1 MEIQKTDVII
11 VGFGPVSAVLALNL
25 AKKGHHITIFER
37 WTQRYHLPRAICID
51 HEMRRMLLTLGLEKP
66 L

>member
-25 AKKGHHITIFER
+25 AKKGYDF
-37 WTQRYHLPRAICID
+37 
-51 HEMRRMLLTLGLEKP
+51 
-66 L
+66 